1 MNKLALLQK
10 YKKITTISDC
20 PICLFIIILYCKITF
35 FMKATAKNIGELAI
49 AMLLFVFVLGADKAQ
64 AQKFKASDL
73 DGDWKRSDG
82 MVVRI
87 SGTQS
92 FIEGSDALVMAVG
105 NSGWPQSAAKVAFKF
120 RNIKYDEGNKWK
132 GKNYIHMPESD
143 YRKEDGSV
151 TIVMSD
157 DKKSFSANG
166 TRYIKQ

>member
-1 MNKLALLQK
+1 
-10 YKKITTISDC
+10 
-20 PICLFIIILYCKITF
+20 
-35 FMKATAKNIGELAI
+35 MKVTAKNIGKLTI
-49 AMLLFVFVLGADKAQ
+49 AMLLFVFAFGVGKAQ
-64 AQKFKASDL
+64 AQTFKARDL

-82 MVVRI
+82 MVIRI

-120 RNIKYDEGNKWK
+120 RNIKYDEGNTWK
-132 GKNYIHMPESD
+132 GKNYIHMPQSN
-143 YRKEDGSV
+143 YRKEDGGV

-166 TRYIKQ
+166 TSYIKQ